1 MWNLKNKIK
10 EKIKQKLMDTEDE
23 LIVARWE
30 ESGGLVKKVEG
41 IKKYK
46 LAVTK

>member
-1 MWNLKNKIK
+1 MNK
-10 EKIKQKLMDTEDE
+10 EKRNRLIDIENKQ
-23 LIVARWE
+23 VVSRWE
-30 ESGGLVKKVEG
+30 GFGKLDEKDEG